1 MEVRRSQDS
10 LLVPFEGIQKRTGRT
25 RTCFG
30 VSNGRQIFLNV
41 PGAVDGGDG
50 IPVGT
55 GVLQERH
62 EVIAGDDTGRYEIAK
77 RGHGEN

>member
-1 MEVRRSQDS
+1 MQLYLEYS
-10 LLVPFEGIQKRTGRT
+10 LW
-25 RTCFG
+25 
-30 VSNGRQIFLNV
+30 NV
-41 PGAVDGGDG
+41 PGTVDSGDG

-77 RGHGEN
+77 RSHGEKLRSV